1 MQAAT
6 GRGGRVHDGSDRHV
20 RTKEEDDVET
30 RQTSKTAKKIDKAS
44 TIV

>member
-1 MQAAT
+1 MAVTAMCC
-6 GRGGRVHDGSDRHV
+6 
-20 RTKEEDDVET
+20 TKEEDDAET